1 MRNAKYEIQ
10 NTKYKIQDG
19 ARGPLTAFAKQF
31 LRAGPLTAFAER
43 FCGRGRSLR
52 SLNGFAGGA
61 AHCVR

>member
-10 NTKYKIQDG
+10 NTKYRME
-19 ARGPLTAFAKQF
+19 RG
-31 LRAGPLTAFAER
+31 
-43 FCGRGRSLR
+43 GRSLR